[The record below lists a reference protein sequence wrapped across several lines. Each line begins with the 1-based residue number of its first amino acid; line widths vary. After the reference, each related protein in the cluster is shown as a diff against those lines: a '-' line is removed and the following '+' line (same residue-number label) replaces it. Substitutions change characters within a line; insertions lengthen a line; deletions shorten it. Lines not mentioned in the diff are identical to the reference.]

1 MGSAAAH
8 YPPLPER
15 ALRLAPA
22 EMDRCLLPASATDL
36 RHEHPQTVRFPG
48 AWLSPSRPHVTLTH
62 VQGDNAAPD
71 FLAEIQPQVDT
82 RLTARS
88 NFGRT
93 DYNPSQ
99 KEGRAPH
106 RAMLPRRG
114 VFNRVQGY
122 SIRPL
127 TLHVVPYRTRKPD
140 PAKHSEL
147 FHSPS
152 RQKERIFK
160 PGVPSIDKC
169 SRRSPPPCSRL
180 SHRRAGFQ
188 RSFAPQMLAHCKAR
202 PQTFPQILHLW
213 SERPRAA
220 CQLLQ
225 PKRSATTTTGT
236 VEPRAPRSRCDP

>member
-1 MGSAAAH
+1 MGIAATH
-8 YPPLPER
+8 YPSLLEQTF
-15 ALRLAPA
+15 RLAPA
-22 EMDRCLLPASATDL
+22 ETERCLSPVSATDL

-48 AWLSPSRPHVTLTH
+48 AWPTPSRPHVTPTH
-62 VQGDNAAPD
+62 VQGDNTAPD
-71 FLAEIQPQVDT
+71 PLAEIQPRVDA

-93 DYNPSQ
+93 DHSPTR

-114 VFNRVQGY
+114 VFDHAQGY

-127 TLHVVPYRTRKPD
+127 TLHFVPHRTRRPN
-140 PAKHSEL
+140 PAKHSEP
-147 FHSPS
+147 FHSPF
-152 RQKERIFK
+152 RQKERFSK

-169 SRRSPPPCSRL
+169 SRRNPPPCSRL
-180 SHRRAGFQ
+180 SHRRTGFQ

-202 PQTFPQILHLW
+202 PRTYPQILHPW
-213 SERPRAA
+213 GGGPRTA

-225 PKRSATTTTGT
+225 PKRSATTAAGT
-236 VEPRAPRSRCDP
+236 VEPRAPRSRFYP